1 MITTPSATFTR
12 PADTTQYTAADL
24 IANSTTAASVAPM
37 EFGVSRVGGRG
48 IIRRVRL
55 YKSTATATLASFNVH
70 LFTSSPGTPTNGDNG
85 ALALASAAGYIGEVA
100 VDMSSGG
107 SPGTVGLFKA
117 SAAVEIMFA
126 LPALDNRIYG
136 LLEAI
141 GGYTPAES
149 ESFTVTL
156 EIEGE

>member
-12 PADTTQYTAADL
+12 PANETPYNAADL
-24 IANSTTAASVAPM
+24 VANSATAASVEPM

-55 YKSTATATLASFNVH
+55 YKTGPTATLAGFNVH
-70 LFTSSPGTPTNGDNG
+70 LFTSAPGTPTNGDNG
-85 ALALASAAGYIGEVA
+85 AFALASAAGYIGEVA
-100 VDMSSGG
+100 VDMSTGG

-136 LLEAI
+136 LLEATA
-141 GGYTPAES
+141 GYTPASS